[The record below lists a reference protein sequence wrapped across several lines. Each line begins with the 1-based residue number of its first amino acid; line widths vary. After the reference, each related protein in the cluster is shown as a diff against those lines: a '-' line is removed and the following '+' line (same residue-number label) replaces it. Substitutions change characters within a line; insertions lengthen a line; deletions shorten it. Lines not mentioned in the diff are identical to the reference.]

1 MFEVGA
7 WGRTHYGSTELPH
20 LPQSPRPFALRRKR
34 YWDLVRLLEVREG
47 EGGGREFLVQ
57 WAGEDRN
64 GDPWPNDWQPEKNVT
79 ADAIHEFEF
88 SCGVMNDL
96 QLDGI
101 DVRPL
106 LSLAR
111 KRIANALLTCKHK
124 EIASMHNIPLEFLA
138 HEKLCRAF
146 FALAARPA
154 VLPNFTAKKSKV
166 DRMAASV
173 LDVQET
179 DEFMQLNLTTI
190 EDVAWFCSLQQHLG
204 KEKAKGL
211 LRFDFGRK
219 FNSDLQAVGVP
230 LSLTAKKDKDI
241 DGIVAVTL
249 KFPSVHFLG
258 KFGTPEPPPMERGW
272 LKSEANLR
280 KLVAHVRKV
289 LPSTHELAEKGWT
302 RLPRNV
308 YSLPKEV
315 AVPDQ

>member
-1 MFEVGA
+1 MNKK
-7 WGRTHYGSTELPH
+7 WIKRTSHISQWTGSFVH
-20 LPQSPRPFALRRKR
+20 RRTR
-34 YWDLVRLLEVREG
+34 YWELVRLLEVREG

-79 ADAIHEFEF
+79 ADAIREFEF
-88 SCGVMNDL
+88 SCAVMNDL
-96 QLDGI
+96 QLNGL

-111 KRIANALLTCKHK
+111 KKIASALLACKQK
-124 EIASMHNIPLEFLA
+124 EIASMHNIPLDFLA

-146 FALAARPA
+146 FALAARPK
-154 VLPNFTAKKSKV
+154 VLPNFTAKKSRV

-173 LDVQET
+173 LDVEET
-179 DEFMQLNLTTI
+179 EDFIQLNMTSI

-211 LRFDFGRK
+211 LRFDFGRTY
-219 FNSDLQAVGVP
+219 NSDLQAVGLP
-230 LSLTAKKDKDI
+230 LSLTAKKDKGI
-241 DGIVAVTL
+241 DGIVAVSL

-258 KFGTPEPPPMERGW
+258 KFGTPEPPPMKRGW

-280 KLVAHVRKV
+280 KLVAHVRRV

-315 AVPDQ
+315 AVPDE